1 MCQWS
6 AFKSDAD
13 AKPNFLFDDET
24 VNLVTGINY
33 VSTRAALVDPPSTPD
48 RLGTRSFCH
57 KMRLFMTQMKYN
69 GRSLMIFLQP
79 RKRFFTAA
87 NYSYVSSPFHCE
99 EDD

>member
-33 VSTRAALVDPPSTPD
+33 VSTRAALVDLPH
-48 RLGTRSFCH
+48 RHLIVWALG
-57 KMRLFMTQMKYN
+57 
-69 GRSLMIFLQP
+69 
-79 RKRFFTAA
+79 RFATK
-87 NYSYVSSPFHCE
+87 
-99 EDD
+99 